1 MKKQVDIF
9 KTLKKDCRVVIDEL
23 EESIR
28 KGEQLKNRRID
39 SATKLKSTEKKFNE
53 WNHQNYE
60 LLLHLFKSKNVAAD
74 YAQSEFDI
82 SRMLLSDLT
91 VAEKRTKLMHN
102 IEEKIDKLTSIQT
115 SLEVLGTAKAK
126 HIAAKVFFIHEN
138 DNELTDSV
146 LKLLREYEIEPIV
159 LKELANAGKTLIDA
173 IENAHRIDYAIA
185 VISPCDSSFLDKF
198 RSLHPPSL
206 NVILE
211 LGIFI
216 GKYGRQKVS
225 ALYEKNVCLPA
236 DYHGF
241 DYILLDET
249 HSWKERL
256 LQQMA
261 DANIISLKE

>member
-1 MKKQVDIF
+1 MKKYID
-9 KTLKKDCRVVIDEL
+9 LLRALRKDYRKVIDEL
-23 EESIR
+23 DERI
-28 KGEQLKNRRID
+28 KIGEQIKKRKID
-39 SATKLKSTEKKFNE
+39 SATRLKSTEKKFNE

-60 LLLHLFKSKNVAAD
+60 LLLHLFKSKDVAAD

-82 SRMLLSDLT
+82 SRMLLSNLT
-91 VAEKRTKLMHN
+91 VAEKRTKLIHN
-102 IEEKIDKLTSIQT
+102 IEEKINKLTSIQT
-115 SLEVLGTAKAK
+115 SLEVLGSSKEK
-126 HIAAKVFFIHEN
+126 HAATKVFFIHEK
-138 DNELTDSV
+138 DSQ
-146 LKLLREYEIEPIV
+146 LIDSILEMLREYEVEPIV
-159 LKELANAGKTLIDA
+159 LKELANAGKTLIDT
-173 IENAHRIDYAIA
+173 IENAHQVEYAIA
-185 VISPCDSSFLDKF
+185 VVSPCDSSFLDKF

-249 HSWKERL
+249 NSWKERL

-261 DANIISLKE
+261 EAEIVSIEE